1 LTLIKNDL
9 ISNITH
15 EFKTPITTA
24 SAALEGIKFFNNEKD
39 VDKTTATL
47 RYHKVN

>member
-24 SAALEGIKFFNNEKD
+24 SAALEGIKFFNND
-39 VDKTTATL
+39 VDKTTATC
-47 RYHKVN
+47 